1 MIILG
6 LIYLRI
12 RTKIEEIVTGG
23 IETGTEIVIGTEIE
37 TGGIETETETD
48 IETGTETEI
57 ETGETEIG
65 TETEKRRGLISKSQ
79 QKR

>member
-23 IETGTEIVIGTEIE
+23 IETGTEIGIEIE